1 MNQTAEYEMMQWTL
15 NALAPTTWID
25 VVNNFAVAA
34 LFAFLL
40 VLLYRFCRGV
50 HGNKTF
56 MQTLVMMEIIITLV
70 MMVILNVRGSSAVA
84 VAFGLMGAMSVVRF
98 RTIIKDN
105 RDTAFVFMAV
115 ALGMAAGTG
124 QHRIGAIGFVIIW
137 LSFVFTEYTPWSLRH
152 REIVAKIIFSTENP
166 ESKLDSGAEIMGRM
180 KQLGTSIKMLHSRTI
195 KSGTA
200 IEATYS
206 FRLRF
211 RVSEEYATAQ
221 LMGLKCVES
230 VSLFSP
236 SEVEEP

>member
-105 RDTAFVFMAV
+105 RDTAFVFIDD
-115 ALGMAAGTG
+115 GMNNYDVPPW
-124 QHRIGAIGFVIIW
+124 AIKLV
-137 LSFVFTEYTPWSLRH
+137 LQKE
-152 REIVAKIIFSTENP
+152 EI
-166 ESKLDSGAEIMGRM
+166 
-180 KQLGTSIKMLHSRTI
+180 
-195 KSGTA
+195 
-200 IEATYS
+200 
-206 FRLRF
+206 
-211 RVSEEYATAQ
+211 
-221 LMGLKCVES
+221 
-230 VSLFSP
+230 
-236 SEVEEP
+236 